1 MEFRAVRF
9 RSRPLTNRSKIMKEK
24 TEKVKNSTNIVYEF
38 NSITELLE
46 TAKKCTVPVAEHS
59 TSDWQY
65 GELYSWE
72 KTEKYLRAGKGLSSV
87 RRISRKYRHEFENT
101 KLSEI
106 TQRVTSCKRKR
117 RYNDND
123 GDLDLERVMAGSDDY
138 WTKIERNGEQKTVRI
153 GINFSISCGND
164 TESFSKIVALGAV
177 FAETLES
184 LGYGVE
190 IYGCCLY
197 KSARKRNK
205 RYGEMGM
212 TFPVKQVTEPLDFD
226 RIYSI
231 GLQGLLRNAKFRAEQ
246 YLTGNYGGSCVPPS
260 QDFIN
265 LAGLD
270 VIVSR
275 SWTEGNEVEQIVQA
289 IENL

>member
-1 MEFRAVRF
+1 MK
-9 RSRPLTNRSKIMKEK
+9 KITQE
-24 TEKVKNSTNIVYEF
+24 VKNSKKSNIVFEF
-38 NSITELLE
+38 NSITELLD
-46 TAKKCTVPVAEHS
+46 TAKKSSLVLRHT
-59 TSDWQY
+59 TKKWQY
-65 GELYSWE
+65 GKLGSWK
-72 KTEKYLRAGKGLSSV
+72 KTEQYLRAGKGLSSV

-123 GDLDLERVMAGSDDY
+123 GDLDLERVMAGSDEY
-138 WTKIERNGEQKTVRI
+138 WTKIERNGDQKTVRV
-153 GINFSISCGND
+153 GINFSISHAND
-164 TESFSKIVALGAV
+164 TESFSKIVALSAV
-177 FAETLES
+177 FAEILES

-197 KSARKRNK
+197 TSKGQRDKSYKEI
-205 RYGEMGM
+205 GL
-212 TFPVKQVTEPLDFD
+212 TFPVKKVTEPLDFD

-231 GLQGLLRNAKFRAEQ
+231 GLQGLLRNAKFRAEKH
-246 YLTGNYGGSCVPPS
+246 LTGGWGGICYTPS

-270 VIVSR
+270 VVIGR
-275 SWTEGNEVEQIVQA
+275 SWTNGNEVEQIVQA

>member
-1 MEFRAVRF
+1 M
-9 RSRPLTNRSKIMKEK
+9 
-24 TEKVKNSTNIVYEF
+24 KVKTMKDGNSTNIVFEF
-38 NSITELLE
+38 SSITELIE
-46 TAKKCTVPVAEHS
+46 TAKKCRNIRIDMRK
-59 TSDWQY
+59 DWKY
-65 GELYSWE
+65 GELGSWK
-72 KTEKYLRAGKGLSSV
+72 KTEQYLRAGKGLSAV
-87 RRISRKYRHEFENT
+87 RKISRKYRHEFENT

-123 GDLDLERVMAGSDDY
+123 GDLDLERVMSGSDEY
-138 WTKIERNGEQKTVRI
+138 WTKIMRNGDQKTVRI
-153 GINFSISCGND
+153 GVNFSISHGND
-164 TESFSKIVALGAV
+164 TESFSRVVALSAV

-197 KSARKRNK
+197 RTRGGRNK

-231 GLQGLLRNAKFRAEQ
+231 GLQGLLRHAKFRVEQ
-246 YLTGNYGGSCVPPS
+246 YLTGGFGGNCQEPS

-270 VIVSR
+270 VIIGR
-275 SWTEGNEVEQIVQA
+275 SWTDGNEVEQIVQA
-289 IENL
+289 IESL

>member
-1 MEFRAVRF
+1 
-9 RSRPLTNRSKIMKEK
+9 MKEK
-24 TEKVKNSTNIVYEF
+24 TEKTKSATNVLFEF
-38 NSITELLE
+38 NSIAELIE
-46 TAKKCTVPVAEHS
+46 TAKKSKPIDVCS
-59 TSDWQY
+59 GSKWQY
-65 GELYSWE
+65 GELGSWK
-72 KTEKYLRAGKGLSSV
+72 KTEQYLRAGKGLPEV
-87 RRISRKYRHEFENT
+87 RKLARKYRHEFENT

-123 GDLDLERVMAGSDDY
+123 GDLDIERVMAGSDEY
-138 WTKIERNGEQKTVRI
+138 WSKIERNGEQKTVRI
-153 GINFSISCGND
+153 GVNFSISAGND
-164 TESFSKIVALGAV
+164 TISFSRTVALSAI

-197 KSARKRNK
+197 RSSRARNK
-205 RYGEMGM
+205 KYGEMGM

-231 GLQGLLRNAKFRAEQ
+231 GLQGLLRNAKFRAEN
-246 YLTGNYGGSCVPPS
+246 YLTGNFGGNCVPPS
-260 QDFIN
+260 QGFIK

-270 VIVSR
+270 VVVER
-275 SWTEGNEVEQIVQA
+275 SWTDGNEVEEIVQA
-289 IENL
+289 IESL